1 MRFSIEVNGRVRT
14 VMVKRPTASLRH
26 HLLVDVDG
34 QQHKVD
40 VRRLGTGRLSI
51 IRLNGMPTSHE
62 VAVVTTGRRAQ
73 FDVQLRE
80 GVFQAVVD
88 SRRAVRQVRE
98 EDVSGRR
105 DVVAPMSGRIVRV
118 MVADGDE
125 VVEQQDLVGVEAMKM
140 ENVLKAPKAG
150 RIKKVPIRE
159 GMTVE
164 VGQTLVSFE

>member
-1 MRFSIEVNGRVRT
+1 MRFGIEVNGRVRT
-14 VMVKRPTASLRH
+14 VMVKRPVASIGH

-34 QQHKVD
+34 RQHKVD

-62 VAVVTTGRRAQ
+62 VALVATGRRAQ
-73 FDVQLRE
+73 FDVQLR
-80 GVFQAVVD
+80 GGGFQVVVD

-105 DVVAPMSGRIVRV
+105 DVVAPMSGRVVRL
-118 MVADGDE
+118 MVAAGDE
-125 VVEQQDLVGVEAMKM
+125 VLKRQALVVVEARKM
-140 ENVLKAPKAG
+140 ENVLTAPKEG
-150 RIKKVPIRE
+150 RIREVPVRE

>member
-1 MRFSIEVNGRVRT
+1 
-14 VMVKRPTASLRH
+14 MVKRPATSPEH

-34 QQHKVD
+34 RQHKVD
-40 VRRLGTGRLSI
+40 VCHLGNGRLSI
-51 IRLNGMPTSHE
+51 IRLNGVPTSHE
-62 VAVVTTGRRAQ
+62 VTVTAAGRRGR

-80 GVFQAVVD
+80 GVFWAVVD
-88 SRRAVRQVRE
+88 SRRTVRRVRG
-98 EDVSGRR
+98 EDASGSRE
-105 DVVAPMSGRIVRV
+105 VVAPMPGRIVRL

-125 VVEQQDLVGVEAMKM
+125 VVERQDLVVVEAMKM

-164 VGQTLVSFE
+164 VGQPLVTFE